1 MWVVLHRK
9 ETLVSCDHPGY
20 SKFRDLTRVGEGT
33 ELYSD
38 VSSARTELGCGI
50 VLYRE
55 GVAVRG
61 YKVGH
66 PAGRS

>member
-1 MWVVLHRK
+1 VGVVLHRE

-20 SKFRDLTRVGEGT
+20 SKFHDLTRVGEGT

-38 VSSARTELGCGI
+38 ASSARTDLGCEI

-55 GVAVRG
+55 AVAVKG
-61 YKVGH
+61 HKVGR
-66 PAGRS
+66 PAGRN